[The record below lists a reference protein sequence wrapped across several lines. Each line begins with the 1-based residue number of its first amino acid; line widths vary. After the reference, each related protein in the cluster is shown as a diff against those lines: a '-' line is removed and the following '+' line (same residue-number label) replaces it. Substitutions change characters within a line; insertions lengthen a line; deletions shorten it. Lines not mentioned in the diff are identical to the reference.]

1 MDNKDFGIPLK
12 LPDHR
17 ATNIL
22 SAFISHTSHFLLFI
36 HKTSLRNLKNKQV
49 WGQVWKLQCKYLKIK
64 TEALQSS
71 ESAKLKR
78 LLTKALSLLSLSPG
92 PALGA
97 IC

>member
-1 MDNKDFGIPLK
+1 MDNEDLGIPLNYLTIEPQTSY
-12 LPDHR
+12 LPSFL
-17 ATNIL
+17 IL
-22 SAFISHTSHFLLFI
+22 FLFI

-64 TEALQSS
+64 TEAQQSS